1 MRPKEPFT
9 FWINKQNDSS
19 MQPFLINYS
28 EDKIDELNRRL
39 DATRWPAMPFATGWT
54 SGTND
59 HVLRDLVRYWRNEY
73 DWFKEQKRLNRLNHL
88 RGPVEGE
95 QLHCVL
101 YKGSGGGQRPPLLL
115 LHGWPSSFVEFLEA
129 AEILVSGGNGKPG
142 FTLVVPS
149 LPGFVFSEAPRAPG
163 MHVGRIA
170 ERIHGLMQELGFK
183 HYGIT
188 GGDWGA
194 IIATALAR
202 QYPEAVVGLH
212 INFVHPASPP
222 PAGEIPSKEEKDY
235 IAFHKKFQLEETGY
249 SQIQRTRPQTLA
261 YAQQDSPVG
270 LLAWFLEK
278 FWAWSDHG
286 DDLWQTFTKD
296 QLLTNVMLYW
306 LPGCVLS
313 SARIYYETF
322 FNMPKGQRAEP
333 IEVPIAYSRFPAEPW
348 SPPRQMVER
357 QYNLIHYSE
366 PSKGGHFPAL
376 EQPAIWAEDVAT
388 FFSDVNEIT
397 NIKSR

>member
-9 FWINKQNDSS
+9 FWTNKQRGSS
-19 MQPFLINYS
+19 MQPFLIDYS
-28 EDKIDELNRRL
+28 EDKIDDLNRRL
-39 DATRWPAMPFATGWT
+39 DATRWPAMPFATGWR

-59 HVLRDLVRYWRNEY
+59 QVLRDLVRYWRHEY
-73 DWFKEQKRLNRLNHL
+73 DWFKVQQRLNRLSHL

-101 YKGSGGGQRPPLLL
+101 YKGSGGGHRPPLIL
-115 LHGWPSSFVEFLEA
+115 LHGWPSSFIEFLYA
-129 AEILVSGGNGKPG
+129 AEILASGIDGEPG

-149 LPGFVFSEAPRAPG
+149 LPGFVFSEAPLAPG
-163 MHVGRIA
+163 MHAGQIA

-183 HYGIT
+183 KYGVS

-194 IIATALAR
+194 IIGTALAR
-202 QYPEAVVGLH
+202 QHPESVVGLH
-212 INFVHPASPP
+212 VHFVHPAPP
-222 PAGEIPSKEEKDY
+222 PPEGEMPSDEEQTY
-235 IAFHKKFQLEETGY
+235 LAYHKKFKVEETGY
-249 SQIQRTRPQTLA
+249 SHIQSTKPQTLA

-286 DDLWQTFTKD
+286 DDLWQTFNKD

-306 LPGCVLS
+306 LPGCILS
-313 SARIYYETF
+313 ASRLYYETF
-322 FNMPKGQRAEP
+322 YNMSKDMRSEV
-333 IEVPIAYSRFPAEPW
+333 IEVPTAYSKFPAEPW

-366 PSKGGHFPAL
+366 LPRGGHFAAM
-376 EQPAIWAEDVAT
+376 EQPVLWAEAVAT
-388 FFSDVNEIT
+388 FFSHL
-397 NIKSR
+397 S